1 MELVCYIIAT
11 LLIILGFVGCIVP
24 IVPGP
29 ILSYCALFCL
39 IPTISCPNVTT
50 FVLLGVLTILVTI
63 GDSIIPVIGAK
74 KFDCSRAG
82 AWGCFIGTIVG
93 VFFFPIGLVAGPFGG
108 AFIGELISGKTARAA
123 LRGGIGALLGF
134 LAGTALKIIVCVNI
148 TIIMVL
154 CIL

>member
-1 MELVCYIIAT
+1 M
-11 LLIILGFVGCIVP
+11 
-24 IVPGP
+24 
-29 ILSYCALFCL
+29 
-39 IPTISCPNVTT
+39 
-50 FVLLGVLTILVTI
+50 
-63 GDSIIPVIGAK
+63 IGAK

-82 AWGCFIGTIVG
+82 TWGCFIGTIVG

-134 LAGTALKIIVCVNI
+134 LAGTALKIIVCISI
-148 TIIMVL
+148 TIIIVL